1 MSQTVGYDIYADTSK
16 RFTAVNPTGYR
27 YNINQPLIAKLW
39 AVYRKK
45 HGIHPRYPASDQQR
59 HEFEQH
65 IDSLI
70 ESGKIV
76 VKALRW

>member
-1 MSQTVGYDIYADTSK
+1 MAQTVGYDIYTDPKK
-16 RFTAVNPTGYR
+16 RFTTVNPTGYR
-27 YNINQPLIAKLW
+27 YKVTHPLIAKLW
-39 AVYRKK
+39 SVYRQK
-45 HGIHPRYPASDQQR
+45 HGIHQRYPASDRQR

-76 VKALRW
+76 VKMFG